1 MVQQVTDNRLPL
13 AKIHHFLFQKERN
26 LGEGSDYLLKPEN
39 HLIPKL
45 NEASLSWAHQLA
57 INNKRKRTGQLID
70 EPKEKERL
78 HFQA

>member
-57 INNKRKRTGQLID
+57 AFLY
-70 EPKEKERL
+70 EPTD
-78 HFQA
+78 

>member
-45 NEASLSWAHQLA
+45 NEASLSWAH
-57 INNKRKRTGQLID
+57 RR
-70 EPKEKERL
+70 
-78 HFQA
+78 